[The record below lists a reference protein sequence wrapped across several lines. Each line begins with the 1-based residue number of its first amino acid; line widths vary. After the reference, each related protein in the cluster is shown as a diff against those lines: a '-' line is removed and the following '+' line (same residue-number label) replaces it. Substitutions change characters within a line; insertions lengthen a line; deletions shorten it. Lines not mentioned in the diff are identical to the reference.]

1 MATPNKL
8 SDLKLIES
16 LTNLKKIPQIN
27 KMAALIKQINKMGK
41 QAKADIQTLQQ
52 SDLEPQPPRAA

>member
-1 MATPNKL
+1 MANPNKL

-27 KMAALIKQINKMGK
+27 KMAALIKQINQMGK

>member
-27 KMAALIKQINKMGK
+27 KMAALIKQINQMGK